1 MDTLLNTQR
10 WDRTCIS
17 SGSSPP
23 NSHTYH
29 SATAILVL
37 VSGSAAKLGRS
48 SAYHHC
54 SLLVRADKRQLKLAL
69 QGDKTIESKATASL
83 PASVMNLSE
92 LNDEI
97 SVDQLLNS
105 IGRTYLETPSDDSDA
120 SPQQLYQKSNG
131 YTLINP
137 TDDWFP
143 GEE

>member
-1 MDTLLNTQR
+1 
-10 WDRTCIS
+10 
-17 SGSSPP
+17 
-23 NSHTYH
+23 
-29 SATAILVL
+29 
-37 VSGSAAKLGRS
+37 
-48 SAYHHC
+48 
-54 SLLVRADKRQLKLAL
+54 
-69 QGDKTIESKATASL
+69 TIESKATASL